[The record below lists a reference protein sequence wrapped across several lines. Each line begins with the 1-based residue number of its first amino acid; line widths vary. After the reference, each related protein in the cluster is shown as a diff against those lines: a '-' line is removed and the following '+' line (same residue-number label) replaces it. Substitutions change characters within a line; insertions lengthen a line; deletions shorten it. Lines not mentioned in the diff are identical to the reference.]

1 MLTRECCQRRK
12 EDLLFK
18 EVLNR
23 SYYNFEQERIHTCIA
38 SYNFYELKNVSH
50 HYTFIMTGLWNTWFK
65 MYVKRFYIL
74 LVRLYKVSSIHLT
87 MYFDPVFRSNM
98 FHVKYIWQC
107 LIILPQTINFIQ
119 SYESYFLLK
128 YPEKVLI
135 RMFKSTQ
142 AALRHLNYPFAFVQ
156 CVTFGS
162 NVISIG

>member
-23 SYYNFEQERIHTCIA
+23 SYYNFEQEGIHTCIA
-38 SYNFYELKNVSH
+38 SYNFYELKNESH

-65 MYVKRFYIL
+65 MYVKRFSYFI
-74 LVRLYKVSSIHLT
+74 ST
-87 MYFDPVFRSNM
+87 FYFDPIFSSNM
-98 FHVKYIWQC
+98 VHVKYIWQC